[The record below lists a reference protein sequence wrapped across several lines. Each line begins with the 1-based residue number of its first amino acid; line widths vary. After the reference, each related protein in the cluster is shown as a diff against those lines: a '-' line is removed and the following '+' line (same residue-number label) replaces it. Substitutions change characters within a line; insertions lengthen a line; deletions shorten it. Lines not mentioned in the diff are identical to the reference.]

1 MEDKMYI
8 SCDKG
13 NYAKEG
19 RNMAIIVDG
28 IIGAGKTTVGQIIC
42 DAYDLPFFEEIK
54 SDDSKGL
61 VQRMLDRFYMDPPR
75 WSAIIQ
81 TMFLNDRFKDMKHA
95 QSLNTQG
102 LFDRSIYGDEIFAR
116 TIHYRKQMTDDEFS
130 IYQSILKHML
140 NYIEVP
146 EVLIYL
152 DVSVDTALS
161 RIQKRSRSTEAELI
175 PRDYMEDLKKHY
187 DEWFEAY
194 DLSPKIKIDFNHVLF
209 DEHDMIKDELK
220 HQILEMV
227 KPYIKSSS
235 TELQG

>member
-1 MEDKMYI
+1 MYI
-8 SCDKG
+8 SCNRN
-13 NYAKEG
+13 NYLKEG

-54 SDDSKGL
+54 SDDNKGL
-61 VQRMLDRFYMDPPR
+61 VQRMLDRFYADPPR

-81 TMFLNDRFKDMKHA
+81 TMFLNDRFKDMKYA
-95 QSLNTQG
+95 QSLETQG

-116 TIHYRKQMTDDEFS
+116 TIHYRNQMSDDEFS

-140 NYIEVP
+140 HYIEVP

-152 DVSVDTALS
+152 DVSVDTALE
-161 RIQKRSRSTEAELI
+161 RIKKRSRSTEADLI
-175 PRDYMEDLKKHY
+175 PRDYMVDLKKHY

-194 DLSPKIKIDFNHVLF
+194 DLSPKIKVDFNHVLF
-209 DEHDMIKDELK
+209 DEENKINDDLK
-220 HQILEMV
+220 RKLLEMV
-227 KPYIKSSS
+227 KPYIKNSSN
-235 TELQG
+235 ELL